1 MLPSPADGLPPVSDV
16 DHEFVPDL
24 PDLIDAAEY
33 ESHPDGRLMRFQLR
47 VTDDGVQVLGDA
59 FRPTDLEAI
68 LRAIDD
74 GPIEQMLCG

>member
-1 MLPSPADGLPPVSDV
+1 MSDA
-16 DHEFVPDL
+16 DHEFVAAL

-33 ESHPDGRLMRFQLR
+33 ESYPDGRLMRFQLR

-59 FRPTDLEAI
+59 FRPAVLESI
-68 LRAIDD
+68 LRGIDD